1 MATALVVLSDTNGI
15 RGTSKFKADGHTF
28 RYSQNI
34 RPTRSH
40 LMAVVVGFTFG
51 QSGFLAARGLRIPNE
66 VRSTITN
73 GIIVGIQLANLV
85 LSTSDCGAGINT
97 RSETSRSIDATNLNT
112 RTILVSLAVAH
123 WLTRFWFATRGQVA
137 RIPEETL
144 GANARRSVVVG
155 HAQGIRSTLNFATR
169 IHTLSNSASEW
180 EANLLVVALLVVCTL
195 SENCAAV

>member
-1 MATALVVLSDTNGI
+1 M
-15 RGTSKFKADGHTF
+15 
-28 RYSQNI
+28 
-34 RPTRSH
+34 
-40 LMAVVVGFTFG
+40 
-51 QSGFLAARGLRIPNE
+51 
-66 VRSTITN
+66 
-73 GIIVGIQLANLV
+73 GIQLANLV
-85 LSTSDCGAGINT
+85 LSTSDCRAGIDTN
-97 RSETSRSIDATNLNT
+97 SETSRSIDATYLNT
-112 RTILVSLAVAH
+112 RTVLVSLAVAH

-195 SENCAAV
+195 SENCAAVYHVFRIARVSGRTHTFAGITRCPWATLNTIAQVLAPSSVTGIAHRAVQLTAT